1 MTPERHVQDFL
12 AVCRLAQAKELT
24 IDQVYFSVQEYS
36 PPHNLTPRTDQLVD
50 CWALL
55 VLNPRPFPAGHVRR
69 ERWQSRGAA

>member
-1 MTPERHVQDFL
+1 VTPERHVQDFL

-55 VLNPRPFPAGHVRR
+55 VDILVLAQRR
-69 ERWQSRGAA
+69 LEFGL